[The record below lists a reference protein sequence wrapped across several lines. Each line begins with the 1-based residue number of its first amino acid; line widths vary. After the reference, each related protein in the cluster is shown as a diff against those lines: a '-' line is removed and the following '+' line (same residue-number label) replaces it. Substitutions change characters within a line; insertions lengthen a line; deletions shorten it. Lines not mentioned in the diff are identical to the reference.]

1 MATTFIVGIVL
12 FLQIVIGYAD
22 NSVNLLVRSS
32 NDTNVRRYCVALAKL
47 PNGRTVNVTNFG
59 WHFPYIASPSVNA
72 CNITDLADS
81 LPRAFPERTVLIV
94 YEHLCKITV
103 HAWNVETLYGQNI
116 SLMILTNRTNTNYEL
131 SYNTTTMP
139 VSITVLVF
147 VQNDFNSVN
156 KTYKNIENVEMSID
170 YAPILPRKFRPSVL
184 LLFVLVL
191 LILICGNLWAADE
204 FIRKVQT
211 INADNRSLSSNLNTT
226 PATSDVQDNPI
237 QEVTRPKSNA
247 KNLDLNKMPSN
258 SEPPV
263 IYMSCYFIIFLL
275 CFAVGWLLLIFYFP
289 RVMIYILQG
298 NYYDKSNK

>member
-22 NSVNLLVRSS
+22 NSVNLFVRSS

-81 LPRAFPERTVLIV
+81 LPRAFPERTVLII
-94 YEHLCKITV
+94 YEHRCKITE

-131 SYNTTTMP
+131 SYNTTAMP